1 MNARRLVP
9 ISTKETTASGA
20 NEFGKDFY
28 TAPQLH
34 ARVQSTTFQQYDGY
48 KVENLFTDDDSMW
61 LGTEFRIDFEKEE
74 PVSGFMLRNTHV
86 KLLSAFNAKL
96 PAGFNKKKFATSGT
110 IKYSIQCTSTP
121 DDPDSWL
128 DAVDQVLGGTKLAGG
143 TLLSAP
149 ELVAV
154 PSLVKRM
161 RSIKFTVNTSSGEVG
176 GLASFRPFTGD
187 FDGGKTFR
195 LQAKKVE
202 RQAGKL
208 YFDEIAFEDE
218 YRPLIEK
225 ATELWKEEEHRLKT
239 ETNTNAANVNL
250 TLGNYARN
258 LKNDLKTMHR
268 LVQQQRRRT
277 SQHQDGES
285 PLVLVERSMAE
296 VAAPILAEQ
305 ARGAAAENKQRV
317 YALEVLDELKR
328 TARNKKEAERK
339 SGRKL
344 GGASD
349 KIPFCDEDFPLEHRP
364 LVHAARE
371 SWVAAEGVLKGAAI
385 IGTVEA
391 EDYAAANDMVIR
403 PVEDEEPLRVR
414 LAKLPTGAGEMY
426 KRLCEELPVFGT
438 TKEGGVVVPELRHNA
453 FLRGFAAVLKHVS
466 NELTAEAR
474 VAAKERQEMLA
485 TDALRAFKEVLAAR
499 YDGAGKVKP
508 TAQVVKDEE
517 QDDQAEFMAFDTTPQ
532 TTTAGEAPPD
542 SPTGAGT
549 GEDGALGGTISD
561 GTGLGAGV

>member
-1 MNARRLVP
+1 MEPAALGKNAGSQCCVRHRRLL
-9 ISTKETTASGA
+9 
-20 NEFGKDFY
+20 Y
-28 TAPQLH
+28 TARAQ
-34 ARVQSTTFQQYDGY
+34 
-48 KVENLFTDDDSMW
+48 
-61 LGTEFRIDFEKEE
+61 
-74 PVSGFMLRNTHV
+74 
-86 KLLSAFNAKL
+86 
-96 PAGFNKKKFATSGT
+96 
-110 IKYSIQCTSTP
+110 
-121 DDPDSWL
+121 
-128 DAVDQVLGGTKLAGG
+128 
-143 TLLSAP
+143 
-149 ELVAV
+149 
-154 PSLVKRM
+154 
-161 RSIKFTVNTSSGEVG
+161 
-176 GLASFRPFTGD
+176 
-187 FDGGKTFR
+187 
-195 LQAKKVE
+195 
-202 RQAGKL
+202 
-208 YFDEIAFEDE
+208 
-218 YRPLIEK
+218 
-225 ATELWKEEEHRLKT
+225 
-239 ETNTNAANVNL
+239 
-250 TLGNYARN
+250 
-258 LKNDLKTMHR
+258 
-268 LVQQQRRRT
+268 
-277 SQHQDGES
+277 
-285 PLVLVERSMAE
+285 
-296 VAAPILAEQ
+296 
-305 ARGAAAENKQRV
+305 
-317 YALEVLDELKR
+317 
-328 TARNKKEAERK
+328 
-339 SGRKL
+339 
-344 GGASD
+344 
-349 KIPFCDEDFPLEHRP
+349 HRP

-485 TDALRAFKEVLAAR
+485 TDALRVRDLFGSTFACLSHSGQSARVPHTRAHRNRCLALLFSASGLRRHGCAAFHVHNATLTARLLMVRLVVRAHLPRRGARQAFKEVLAAR